1 MHDPSEHFALA
12 NHHVVE
18 AHERIARQR
27 HRIERLRR
35 AGRDT
40 GASED
45 LLRLLRETRGLM
57 LVHQK
62 LLEREMA
69 EWRTLHPEH

>member
-1 MHDPSEHFALA
+1 MS
-12 NHHVVE
+12 VVE
-18 AHERIARQR
+18 ADERIAGQR

-35 AGRDT
+35 AGCDT

-45 LLRLLRETRGLM
+45 LLRLLFETGELM
-57 LVHQK
+57 LDHQK